1 MVAVL
6 LLNTVDV
13 VIVNT
18 ALVPPLATVILAGT
32 DADAELSLSETTTPL
47 LGAGPLKV
55 TVPWE
60 LVPPL
65 TLVGFTVSVLNTG
78 GLTVSEA
85 VFASPP

>member
-6 LLNTVDV
+6 SLSTVDV

-18 ALVPPLATVILAGT
+18 ALVLPPATVTFAGT
-32 DADAELSLSETTTPL
+32 DADAELSLSETTTPP
-47 LGAGPLKV
+47 LGAAPLKV

-65 TLVGFTVSVLNTG
+65 TLVGFTVSVLNAG
-78 GLTVSEA
+78 GLIVSEA